1 MRLKK
6 FMSHAVSF
14 YRTGLLMLLLASIY
28 ACNKDSVTGPPT
40 SLTEMGSAITLVHA
54 DTSLVLQWERGHAA
68 WEGDSRRAEVSYEV
82 QVSSDST
89 FNDAAQNVFDF
100 ITDSTSLFLSD
111 QDLTPLEPYFARVRT
126 VASTGTGNSPWMRTS
141 RFQVRPIELFTPIK
155 VWNLSHEAVVLN
167 FGRHGELTKMVV
179 EKADGTDSQE
189 FDVSN
194 DKLITMQLDGLTS
207 NTDYVARLFR
217 HDDRSLGELQFST
230 KPTVEE
236 AGYIDVRGS
245 SDPKILQETLN
256 TVPEGSVI
264 ALKRGMTYT
273 MGGFTLD
280 RGVTLVSEP
289 GLGAQATIEMESSFN
304 VEGTMALI
312 KFEDVNFTGDI
323 GGSYVFNISKEATV
337 DKIEFEACRISE
349 LRGVMRLQS
358 AGPKTVNEYVIN
370 NSIVQNIGNYNA
382 LTVDHNDATIR
393 DVRFT
398 NSTFINLQWI
408 IRHGGGIRPT
418 LNAVLFEN
426 LTLYH
431 SPWDNRYIIDA
442 STGELGSLTVRNTL
456 IGYTSGA
463 RSFNSRMPN
472 SITVSNSFATSDAK
486 WGTSS
491 NQALIQGIGRYSAT
505 SEQVFAAPDMTNF
518 ANSDLTIVD
527 AALFT
532 VGDPRWRP

>member
-1 MRLKK
+1 
-6 FMSHAVSF
+6 MSHAVSF